1 MLIIDIPSK
10 IDVDNSVD
18 NSRSY
23 PHFPLKDVEKRL
35 IHSLSTGF
43 QQTLVD
49 NQCSCSVRTESFGFV
64 KQLFLKHRFLKS
76 LIFIIISSLV
86 HL

>member
-23 PHFPLKDVEKRL
+23 PHFPLKDVENDL
-35 IHSLSTGF
+35 YTVY
-43 QQTLVD
+43 QQVFNRPLWITNVA
-49 NQCSCSVRTESFGFV
+49 VP
-64 KQLFLKHRFLKS
+64 
-76 LIFIIISSLV
+76 
-86 HL
+86 